1 MLPKKYLS
9 GSQKRNRKRVEDQF
23 IESQKG
29 AIHKFFSASSIVV
42 PDDNPVDA
50 LDIEEQ
56 GQQHQQVNDNL
67 SEQVDD
73 IDDATEN
80 ENLQPS
86 SQPENL
92 IDDVQEASIHDVFYP
107 RTWTNL
113 DNKDRD
119 ILIEKEPVRELNL
132 EFPADALNRHA
143 SA

>member
-9 GSQKRNRKRVEDQF
+9 GSHKRKQKRVEDQF

-29 AIHKFFSASSIVV
+29 AIHKFFLVSSSVM

-80 ENLQPS
+80 KNLQPS
-86 SQPENL
+86 SQPENP
-92 IDDVQEASIHDVFYP
+92 IDDVQEASFHDVFDP
-107 RTWTNL
+107 RTWENL
-113 DNKDRD
+113 DNKGRD
-119 ILIEKEPVRELNL
+119 ILIEKGPVRELNL
-132 EFPADALNRHA
+132 EFPADALNRHV

>member
-9 GSQKRNRKRVEDQF
+9 GDQKRKWKRVEVQF

-29 AIHKFFSASSIVV
+29 AIHKFFLASSSVV
-42 PDDNPVDA
+42 PNDIPVDA

-80 ENLQPS
+80 ENL
-86 SQPENL
+86 
-92 IDDVQEASIHDVFYP
+92 
-107 RTWTNL
+107 
-113 DNKDRD
+113 
-119 ILIEKEPVRELNL
+119 
-132 EFPADALNRHA
+132 
-143 SA
+143 

>member
-1 MLPKKYLS
+1 MLPKKHLS
-9 GSQKRNRKRVEDQF
+9 GAQKRKRKRVEDQF

-67 SEQVDD
+67 SERVDD

-80 ENLQPS
+80 KNLRPS
-86 SQPENL
+86 SQPENS
-92 IDDVQEASIHDVFYP
+92 IDDV
-107 RTWTNL
+107 
-113 DNKDRD
+113 
-119 ILIEKEPVRELNL
+119 
-132 EFPADALNRHA
+132 
-143 SA
+143 

>member
-9 GSQKRNRKRVEDQF
+9 GSQKRKRKGVEDQF

-29 AIHKFFSASSIVV
+29 AIYKFFSTSSSVV

-56 GQQHQQVNDNL
+56 GQQQQQVNDNL

-86 SQPENL
+86 SQPENS
-92 IDDVQEASIHDVFYP
+92 IDDVQEASIHDVFDS
-107 RTWTNL
+107 RTWENL
-113 DNKDRD
+113 DNKGRD
-119 ILIEKEPVRELNL
+119 ILIEKWLVRELNL
-132 EFPADALNRHA
+132 EFPADALNRHV